1 MEKKEIIF
9 AIKVMSGGGAERVIS
24 LLSSSMVDKGYSVI
38 LLLTHQSEKDAIL
51 DNIDSSVQII
61 SLVDR
66 DLDGAKINLFSDI
79 YFDLG

>member
-51 DNIDSSVQII
+51 CSYFSAHFVHMYTEVSV
-61 SLVDR
+61 
-66 DLDGAKINLFSDI
+66 
-79 YFDLG
+79 